1 MGEYNTGNSVPSSAM
16 PDAWD
21 NNATIDEFANSHE
34 LTTITRTGI
43 ERDTMAGIQK
53 KADDQREQMAIDG
66 AAVVEATR
74 QNLIPLSRQYMTLA
88 AAQADIA
95 NIPDGSA
102 TYVRSADGSSLADEY
117 INNAGTLEATGRKM
131 PSQGYIDSIIRK
143 DDINSPAASIA
154 TKDGFSVCSFYVN
167 EDTGNIEMIVD
178 KIPQVNA
185 DTVDF
190 NGVTLARSE
199 SGM

>member
-1 MGEYNTGNSVPSSAM
+1 MPQRYNTGNSRPSNSM
-16 PDAWD
+16 KDLND
-21 NNATIDEFANSHE
+21 NALAFDDYMNTESDIYIDRFGNAKDSLSGTAIK
-34 LTTITRTGI
+34 ITAA
-43 ERDTMAGIQK
+43 AGV
-53 KADDQREQMAIDG
+53 A
-66 AAVVEATR
+66 VEATR

-117 INNAGTLEATGRKM
+117 INNGGTLEATGRKM
-131 PSQGYIDSIIRK
+131 PSQGYIDGIIRK

-167 EDTGNIEMIVD
+167 EETGNIEMIVD